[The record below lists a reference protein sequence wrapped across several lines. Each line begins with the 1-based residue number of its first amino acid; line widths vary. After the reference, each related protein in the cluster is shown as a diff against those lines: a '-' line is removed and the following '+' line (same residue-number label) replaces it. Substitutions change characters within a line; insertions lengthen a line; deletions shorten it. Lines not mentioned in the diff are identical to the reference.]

1 MLEWTQKH
9 VPVSVSICSNVENNK
24 EPFCIVEQDQDKLV
38 QQMVA
43 AMKCIANRVYEL
55 ADEKWGWVLEE
66 IDERL
71 RHAETV
77 DFDIAEEEKDDN
89 DGDDN
94 SDATRDQT
102 EKRHPLKTLYGQF
115 EKYMSQVPVLGFN
128 SAKYDLNLVKR
139 CLAKHLSMHDPKNKD
154 AFVVKKSNAYACIV
168 TEQLKF
174 LDISQFLAAGCSYS
188 SFLKAYQVKEQKG
201 CFPYEWFDDYSKLEA
216 PSLPAHADFYSSL
229 KASNISEEDYR
240 YCQNIWKD
248 QKMSTF
254 RQFLVWYNNLDVG
267 PFVTAVERFQAFYF
281 EKGIDVF
288 KTAISVPG
296 IARQLLFK
304 TARAQN
310 VNFVLFDQNNKDLYQ
325 TIKQNIVG
333 GPSIIFTRHHCA
345 GKTLIRGQKKCGS
358 ILGFDA
364 NALYLHSIGKPMPV
378 GPFIRRRSENDF
390 RPELRDK
397 YLSAYYWMEW
407 VMHTRHVNIQH
418 RLNSG
423 REVRVGKYPVDGYMP
438 ATTPEEKPT
447 VFQFHGCYFHGHVC
461 EVTRGVSDD
470 NWQATRAQKYGK
482 TQETTTYLK
491 REHHVVEMWECEF
504 GQYCSKHPQIYAFI
518 DSMRPGFFR
527 DHKGKITENHILE
540 GVITENLFG
549 MVEVDIEVPSQWP
562 WYFQSPT
569 LTPYEYFREMSP
581 LFCSTDIPYEAMGS
595 HMQRHVDHYNL
606 STNPR
611 RLLVGGMK
619 GKQLLIAT
627 PLLRWYL
634 NHGMVVT
641 KIYQVVEFQ
650 KERCFKDFE
659 REVSDARRLGDKD
672 PDTAIIADT
681 NKVIGNAGYGSLIM
695 DKTRHR
701 DVNYFQG
708 ENETC
713 LKVNDPR
720 FQKLD
725 CLDPEQQ
732 YYEIEMAKKN
742 IKLDLPIQLGYFVLQ
757 YAKLRMLEFYFD
769 FMDVYVDRTD
779 FEYCEMDTDSAYM
792 AISGSC
798 LDDIIKPELIGKYQ
812 EGLTGFCND
821 DEVEADAQYH
831 WFPRTCCIKHAKYD
845 KRTPGLFKLEYQGDE
860 MIGLCSKTYIVRKSK
875 TKRPSSSRIVAFK
888 LLQRSLPNKRKR
900 CPLRSMIFNEYKF
913 SSKGVSKRTVK
924 APMTKF
930 RHVLKSRKAQSGQNR
945 GFRVRNNS
953 IYTYTQKRR
962 GFSYFYCKR
971 KVLEDGIHTE
981 PLDITL
987 SPFPKKDTEVKD
999 QELVDILVELL
1010 EANE

>member
-1 MLEWTQKH
+1 MDLSSPGCILEDFSNFESFFKVNMEVYSLEEDGLARSIYKSRGLQETTMYVNMYENHLSYIRDFSMYAQKYQCKSCDRHFDHAGHLHRHQRACSNQTKFVYPGGFYRPTESIFERLNEFGINVPDDQRTFPWFVCYDFEAVLQKVTDRPTEMLEWTQKH

-102 EKRHPLKTLYGQF
+102 KKRHPLKTLYGQF

-216 PSLPAHADFYSSL
+216 PSLPVHADFYSSL

-240 YCQNIWKD
+240 YCQNVWKD

-310 VNFVLFDQNNKDLYQ
+310 VNFALFDQNNKDLYQ

-345 GKTLIRGQKKCGS
+345 GKTLIRGQKKCIS

-447 VFQFHGCYFHGHVC
+447 VFQFHGCYFHGQ
-461 EVTRGVSDD
+461 VTRGVSDD

-518 DSMRPGFFR
+518 DSMRPGIFR

-672 PDTAIIADT
+672 SDTAIIADT

-701 DVNYFQG
+701 DVN
-708 ENETC
+708 
-713 LKVNDPR
+713 
-720 FQKLD
+720 
-725 CLDPEQQ
+725 
-732 YYEIEMAKKN
+732 
-742 IKLDLPIQLGYFVLQ
+742 
-757 YAKLRMLEFYFD
+757 
-769 FMDVYVDRTD
+769 
-779 FEYCEMDTDSAYM
+779 
-792 AISGSC
+792 
-798 LDDIIKPELIGKYQ
+798 
-812 EGLTGFCND
+812 
-821 DEVEADAQYH
+821 
-831 WFPRTCCIKHAKYD
+831 
-845 KRTPGLFKLEYQGDE
+845 
-860 MIGLCSKTYIVRKSK
+860 
-875 TKRPSSSRIVAFK
+875 
-888 LLQRSLPNKRKR
+888 
-900 CPLRSMIFNEYKF
+900 
-913 SSKGVSKRTVK
+913 
-924 APMTKF
+924 
-930 RHVLKSRKAQSGQNR
+930 
-945 GFRVRNNS
+945 
-953 IYTYTQKRR
+953 
-962 GFSYFYCKR
+962 
-971 KVLEDGIHTE
+971 
-981 PLDITL
+981 
-987 SPFPKKDTEVKD
+987 
-999 QELVDILVELL
+999 
-1010 EANE
+1010 